1 MNATVARP
9 GQTGRSRA
17 SLWPRA
23 ARQRSRQRS
32 LDRVIEIVEGGNL
45 TPKEQKQ
52 AAKLRRLLNDLDLP
66 EAD

>member
-1 MNATVARP
+1 MENDMTP
-9 GQTGRSRA
+9 EQTGRSRA

-23 ARQRSRQRS
+23 ARQRSRRRS
-32 LDRVIEIVEGGNL
+32 LAQVIEIVGKSTL
-45 TPKEQKQ
+45 TPEEQKQ